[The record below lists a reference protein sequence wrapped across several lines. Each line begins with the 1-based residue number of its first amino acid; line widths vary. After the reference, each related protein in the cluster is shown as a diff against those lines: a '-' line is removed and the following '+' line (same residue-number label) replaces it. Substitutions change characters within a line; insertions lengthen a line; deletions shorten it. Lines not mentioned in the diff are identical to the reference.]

1 MALRFLGKD
10 PNSPNGDSA
19 TVWENTETGEYV
31 LQGYIETDQATLA
44 ELGPLPGGEIR
55 IRFPKRMRRFFPEV
69 TGGRAD
75 A

>member
-19 TVWENTETGEYV
+19 TVWEDTETGEYV
-31 LQGYIETDQATLA
+31 LQGYIETGLATLA
-44 ELGPLPGGEIR
+44 ELGPLPEGEIR
-55 IRFPKRMRRFFPEV
+55 IRFPKRMMWFFPEV